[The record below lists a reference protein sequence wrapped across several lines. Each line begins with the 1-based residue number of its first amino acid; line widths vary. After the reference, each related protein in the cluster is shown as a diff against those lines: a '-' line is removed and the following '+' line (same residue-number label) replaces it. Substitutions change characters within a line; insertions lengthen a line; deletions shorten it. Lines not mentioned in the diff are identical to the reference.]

1 MIAILKKFLFTA
13 AVSCSAVLTAGVQ
26 SEPLK
31 LDFEKLP
38 AELKGSG
45 KLVTGDRG
53 QGKALKLESG
63 SFLQYAPS
71 AELQALENSG
81 KFTFECWFF
90 REEDDEHGFFIRH
103 NGSFAVRIVPWDPS
117 RINIGVFSSKGF
129 ISLDS
134 EPCLKSGVW
143 QHVAVV
149 FKPESVQLWVDGHL
163 KMKKSLK
170 ASVKSSKHPVVIG
183 AALESDGKKVIAP
196 LPIVYDNVKI
206 SAVEPDKSYFD
217 KIAAETTENFEAV
230 HSEIG
235 MPPECASGK
244 TITVKNKPVI
254 SKVKSGEIEISN
266 SFYTAVLQTSPVLR
280 IKRLYNKF
288 TGTECFSA
296 AGSPL
301 FALSIGNSLRRVNP
315 DSFKVKSIKENF
327 ANDLLQFD
335 ILLSHASGVE
345 VKLILKFDDSEDIAI
360 NATVIN
366 GKKQQRL
373 MAAVPLLENIS
384 IGPDF
389 NENWYFN
396 PQVTGWAGKKSYEIA
411 LGYGFRSWLQFADI
425 FSPAHGGGLAVTGQ
439 DTTGT
444 VKGIATRKT
453 KKNGK
458 VGVNYN
464 LCWGSGNDAAK
475 VFDEKSAGCG
485 LGFIYLPDTF
495 APDEKL
501 VLPPAKIS
509 VHGGSVLNPLMRY
522 AKWSK
527 KAFPHADMPEVAKK
541 EFNYIAVHRKVGN
554 AGYFKGFETADGL
567 RLSDKI
573 ASDGSDHQLQ
583 LAFWW
588 QRYEKVAVP
597 NSIDG
602 SYQFKNSSG
611 EGDYYY
617 DPMLGGK
624 EGMKKEIQKCK
635 EMGTNVVLYTCSRV
649 VGDDSYVAKK
659 HPEWAFFNAPGKAN
673 RSWGCFNVCTA
684 VPQWQDLYADV
695 QARIVRDLPVS
706 GVYLDTTAE
715 ILRCF
720 NTRHSHPR
728 NPADSI
734 KSMLKKVRDKVKAID
749 PGTVIMT
756 EYIGSEAFGMYI
768 DACWVQTFAHPYAHA
783 FNNYDL
789 DFARFVYPK
798 VKYAEWGMSPKTFNI
813 DSRRAFFNGVGAMRG
828 DLKADQKERF
838 AILTNAQKEVY
849 DALASENPEP
859 FVPVLTDKVFANYFP
874 GKKQTVWTYYNK
886 AGVLKNAPL
895 LAVAE
900 QYKNKRFVEL
910 VTDREIPV
918 KDGKISLDMEEWEV
932 GMVAAFDHL
941 IKTED
946 MGDKFQI
953 SCSGNISDGTRI
965 VYIDGGKKDS
975 KENFREIKLAD
986 GKGDIAKSALAK
998 GRLIIKLYNNNML
1011 QDEMILNIN

>member
-1 MIAILKKFLFTA
+1 MCEMLKKIMV
-13 AVSCSAVLTAGVQ
+13 AVTVFSAVILTAGENPV
-26 SEPLK
+26 LK
-31 LDFEKLP
+31 LDFETLP
-38 AELKGSG
+38 AEIKGKG
-45 KLVTGDRG
+45 VLIAGNNG
-53 QGKALKLESG
+53 QGKALKLENN
-63 SFLQYAPS
+63 SFLKYAPG
-71 AELQALENSG
+71 EKLQAVEKTG
-81 KFTFECWFF
+81 EFTFECWFF
-90 REEDDEHGFFIRH
+90 REEEDEHGFLVRH
-103 NGSFAVRIVPWDPS
+103 NGSFAVRVVPWDPS
-117 RINIGVFSSKGF
+117 RINIGIFTAKGF
-129 ISLDS
+129 ISIDS
-134 EPCLKSGVW
+134 EPCLKAGVW

-149 FKPESVQLWVDGHL
+149 FKKDSVQLLVDGNM
-163 KMKKSLK
+163 KMKKAIK
-170 ASVKSSKHPVVIG
+170 APAKSSKYPVVIG
-183 AALESDGKKVIAP
+183 AALESDGKKVIGLFPVAFDS
-196 LPIVYDNVKI
+196 VRI
-206 SAVEPDKSYFD
+206 SAGEPEKAYFN
-217 KIAAETTENFEAV
+217 KIAAEMTENFEAV
-230 HSEIG
+230 HTQIG
-235 MPPECASGK
+235 MPPECNPGK
-244 TITVKNKPVI
+244 TITEKSKPVV
-254 SKVKSGEIEISN
+254 SKKQKGEIEISN
-266 SFYTAVLQTSPVLR
+266 SFYTVVLQTSPVLK

-296 AGSPL
+296 SGSPL

-315 DSFKVKSIKENF
+315 ESFRVSSVKES
-327 ANDLLQFD
+327 
-335 ILLSHASGVE
+335 LSGNT
-345 VKLILKFDDSEDIAI
+345 LILKALLAHQTGVKVELTLKFDESEDIGIDAV
-360 NATVIN
+360 VIN
-366 GKKQQRL
+366 GKKQQQL
-373 MAAVPLLENIS
+373 MATVPLLENIS

-425 FSPAHGGGLAVTGQ
+425 FSPAHGGGLAVTGH

-444 VKGIATRKT
+444 VKGVATRKT

-464 LCWGSGNDAAK
+464 LCWGSGNDASK
-475 VFDEKSAGCG
+475 VFDEKSPGCG
-485 LGFIYLPDTF
+485 MGFIFLPDTF
-495 APDEKL
+495 AAGEKL

-649 VGDDSYVAKK
+649 VGDDSFVAKN

-684 VPQWQDLYADV
+684 VERWQELYAEAN
-695 QARIVRDLPVS
+695 ARFVRDLPVS

-798 VKYAEWGMSPKTFNI
+798 VKYAEWGMSPKTFDV
-813 DSRRAFFNGVGAMRG
+813 DSRRAFFNGIGAMRG

-838 AILTNAQKEVY
+838 AILTNSQKEVY

-859 FVPVLTDKVFANYFP
+859 FVPVLSKKVFANYFP

-932 GMVAAFDHL
+932 GMVAAFDRL
-941 IKTED
+941 IKVENNGEKLLVSLNGKYAAD
-946 MGDKFQI
+946 SRVI
-953 SCSGNISDGTRI
+953 
-965 VYIDGGKKDS
+965 YIDGGKKDS
-975 KENFREIKLAD
+975 QDNFKEIKFNG
-986 GKGDIAKSALAK
+986 GKAVLNKSALAK
-998 GRLIIKLYNNNML
+998 GKLIIKLYNKNLL
-1011 QDEMILNIN
+1011 QDETILNIN